1 MKAKMFKAFLPVALV
16 LFLTSCSSEESSEM
30 ELAKVE
36 TYLYNDVEMDMMSRI
51 NDYRDEMGLPSLE
64 PIEHIS
70 FKSSE
75 HNDFMILNEV
85 VGHHRFELRSQNIR
99 QVLGAV
105 RVSENIAYNYNT
117 NNAALNAWINSDGHR
132 DNLLGDYT
140 HFGIS
145 IKTNPTNGRKYYTNI
160 FMKR

>member
-1 MKAKMFKAFLPVALV
+1 MKAKMFKALMPIAFV
-16 LFLTSCSSEESSEM
+16 LFLASCSSESSN
-30 ELAKVE
+30 ELQVSKIQD
-36 TYLYNDVEMDMMSRI
+36 YQYNDVELDMMSRI
-51 NDYRDEMGLPSLE
+51 NAYRDQMGLPTLE

-75 HNDFMILNEV
+75 HNDFMIQNEV
-85 VGHHRFELRSQNIR
+85 IGHHRFELRSQNIR

-105 RVSENIAYNYNT
+105 RVSENIAYNFNT
-117 NNAALNAWINSDGHR
+117 NNAALNAWINSEGHNE
-132 DNLLGDYT
+132 NLLGDYT

-145 IKTNPTNGRKYYTNI
+145 IKINPANGRKYYTNI

>member
-1 MKAKMFKAFLPVALV
+1 MKAKMLKAFLPVALV
-16 LFLTSCSSEESSEM
+16 LFLTSCSSEESSEL

-51 NDYRDEMGLPSLE
+51 NHYRDEMGLPILE

-75 HNDFMILNEV
+75 HNDFMIQNEV

-132 DNLLGDYT
+132 DNILGDYT

-145 IKTNPTNGRKYYTNI
+145 IKTNPANGRKYYTNI

>member
-1 MKAKMFKAFLPVALV
+1 MKAKMFKALLPIAFV
-16 LFLTSCSSEESSEM
+16 LFLASCSSEDSSEI
-30 ELAKVE
+30 ELTKVE
-36 TYLYNDVEMDMMSRI
+36 NYVYNDVEMDMMSRI
-51 NDYRDEMGLPSLE
+51 NSYREEMGLSSLE

-75 HNDFMILNEV
+75 HNDFMIQNEV
-85 VGHHRFELRSQNIR
+85 VGHHRFEHRSQNIR

-117 NNAALNAWINSDGHR
+117 NNAALNAWINSEGHNE
-132 DNLLGDYT
+132 NLLGDYT

-145 IKTNPTNGRKYYTNI
+145 IKTNPANGRKYYTNI

>member
-1 MKAKMFKAFLPVALV
+1 MKAKMFKALLPIAFV
-16 LFLTSCSSEESSEM
+16 LFLASCSSEDSSEI
-30 ELAKVE
+30 ELTKVE
-36 TYLYNDVEMDMMSRI
+36 NYVYNDVEMDMMSRI
-51 NDYRDEMGLPSLE
+51 NSYREEMGLPILE

-75 HNDFMILNEV
+75 HNDFMIQNEV
-85 VGHHRFELRSQNIR
+85 VGHHRFEHRSQNIR

-132 DNLLGDYT
+132 ENLLGDYT

-145 IKTNPTNGRKYYTNI
+145 IKTNPANGRKYYTNI